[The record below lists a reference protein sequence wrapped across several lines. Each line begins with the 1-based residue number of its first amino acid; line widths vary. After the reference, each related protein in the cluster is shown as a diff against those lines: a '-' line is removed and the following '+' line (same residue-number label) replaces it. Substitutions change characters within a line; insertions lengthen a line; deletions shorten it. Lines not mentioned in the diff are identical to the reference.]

1 MGLYYKLAG
10 GATRLTAETDE
21 AETVAEAAAAAAAVA
36 APPATIDLC
45 AVCSGGGHGLPDDD
59 IRLGMRALCR
69 GKCLEDWT
77 IGGGIGGGSSV
88 DGSDESAGPVGC
100 REDASGGCCW
110 DDAVP
115 DCCCCGDDDD
125 DDDVDD
131 AEAPAA
137 NGWDAAAAAAAR
149 CSTTGG
155 SDTGL
160 SV

>member
-1 MGLYYKLAG
+1 MYIISSG
-10 GATRLTAETDE
+10 GATRLTAETE
-21 AETVAEAAAAAAAVA
+21 AVAAAAAAASPA
-36 APPATIDLC
+36 AIDLGV
-45 AVCSGGGHGLPDDD
+45 VCSGDGHGVPDDD
-59 IRLGMRALCR
+59 IRLGTRALWR
-69 GKCLEDWT
+69 GRCLEDWT
-77 IGGGIGGGSSV
+77 IGGGTGGGSSV

-100 REDASGGCCW
+100 REDASGGCW
-110 DDAVP
+110 D
-115 DCCCCGDDDD
+115 DCCCCDDD
-125 DDDVDD
+125 DD